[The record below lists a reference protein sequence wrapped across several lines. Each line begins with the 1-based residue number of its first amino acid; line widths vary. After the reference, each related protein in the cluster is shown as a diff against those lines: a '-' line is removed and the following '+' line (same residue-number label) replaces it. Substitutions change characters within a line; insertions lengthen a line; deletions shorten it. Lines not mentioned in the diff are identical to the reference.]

1 MTQNLTSIKKELKNC
16 VQIETVYE
24 LIPNQTVK
32 YITLKCD
39 EEYFYIGTYVRMG
52 DNKIFINNKGS
63 IKPIKL
69 VHKNKD
75 GSILYRTR
83 IFIEKTN
90 KCTLADEESEKVI
103 KNQQMIIEKMNEQMK
118 KQDTLIKLL
127 HQKLLTLEN

>member
-1 MTQNLTSIKKELKNC
+1 
-16 VQIETVYE
+16 
-24 LIPNQTVK
+24 
-32 YITLKCD
+32 LKCD

>member
-32 YITLKCD
+32 YITLKGD
-39 EEYFYIGTYVRMG
+39 EEYFYIGKYVRMG

-83 IFIEKTN
+83 IFIEKIN
-90 KCTLADEESEKVI
+90 KCTLANEESEKVI
-103 KNQQMIIEKMNEQMK
+103 KNQQMIIEKMNQQMK